1 MTILGV
7 TIGASCTFTRIR
19 KELTKIIE
27 QKGFQ
32 PTQPLAA
39 IIEMLYWFAG
49 DQIRNVGVKTCLYLI
64 KALIVSIQKIN
75 QKVLLIVVYH
85 GFNLERHETLNL
97 LRND

>member
-1 MTILGV
+1 MIMNKVNFVATVLTILGV

-19 KELTKIIE
+19 KELAKIIE

-32 PTQPLAA
+32 PTQPLSA

-64 KALIVSIQKIN
+64 KSLVVSIQKIN
-75 QKVLLIVVYH
+75 QKFY
-85 GFNLERHETLNL
+85 
-97 LRND
+97 